1 MMKSLLVL
9 VVMLAIPAV
18 ADFDCD
24 VTCPTGYKGG
34 CVKSESGCHCSCNKQ
49 ATKVKEDLLKG
60 LRDQGASGKV
70 RDQATRLFQ
79 SETSFKTTTLND
91 EQANKK
97 FTIFIKDF

>member
-1 MMKSLLVL
+1 MKSLLVL
-9 VVMLAIPAV
+9 MVMLAIPAV

-49 ATKVKEDLLKG
+49 ATKVKEDLLKA
-60 LRDQGASGKV
+60 LRDQGASGTV
-70 RDQATRLFQ
+70 QGRATALFQ
-79 SETSFKTTTLND
+79 KETSFKRTLND

>member
-9 VVMLAIPAV
+9 MVMLAIPAV

-49 ATKVKEDLLKG
+49 ATKVKEDLLKA
-60 LRDQGASGKV
+60 LRDQGASGTV
-70 RDQATRLFQ
+70 QGRATALFQ
-79 SETSFKTTTLND
+79 KETSFKRTLND

>member
-1 MMKSLLVL
+1 MKSLLVL

-34 CVKSESGCHCSCNKQ
+34 CVKSESGCRCSCNKQ
-49 ATKVKEDLLKG
+49 ATKVKEDLLKA

-70 RDQATRLFQ
+70 RDQAARLFQ

-91 EQANKK
+91 ERTNRN
-97 FTIFIKDF
+97 FTIFTKDF

>member
-1 MMKSLLVL
+1 MMKSVLVL

-34 CVKSESGCHCSCNKQ
+34 CVKSEGGCHCSCNKQ
-49 ATKVKEDLLKG
+49 ATKVKEDLLKA
-60 LRDQGASGKV
+60 LSAQGASGKV

-79 SETSFKTTTLND
+79 NDTSSKTTTLND
-91 EQANKK
+91 EQANKN
-97 FTIFIKDF
+97 FTISFKDF